1 MLCNG
6 KEYLFS
12 HSSYLPYPPPCPTML
27 ELVLAG
33 QVLKLHFIFRGS
45 EKSHHFHSESS
56 SLDAGGTLSG
66 LGGRVG
72 AGGQNLEEAV
82 AEVRNMRCDEREVK
96 P

>member
-12 HSSYLPYPPPCPTML
+12 HSFYLPYPPPCPTML

-33 QVLKLHFIFRGS
+33 QFLKSHFIFRGS
-45 EKSHHFHSESS
+45 EKSHHFHSKSS

-72 AGGQNLEEAV
+72 AGGQNLEGAV
-82 AEVRNMRCDEREVK
+82 AEVRNVRCDKREVK